1 MKSIVWIRNNLRLSD
16 NYSLTEAAREGAVLP
31 VYLWDPSLDIPPD
44 GARKWWRQGSLRAL
58 ASGFE
63 RYGVRMCL
71 LRGSAEEIL
80 PALARR
86 SRIGT
91 IRACEGRTLPER
103 QQDERVE
110 RALSDQGIRFVRDP
124 DDYLVTPDF
133 FPEGRKDPW
142 KICTPFWRRIRAEL
156 LPERPLPA
164 PSRIDGVPV
173 KNGDSLEEWGWDP
186 DWAKTMRT
194 LWTPGEASAA
204 RRLDEFVTRELH
216 GYAVRR
222 DFPLEGG
229 SSRLSPHLADGEVS
243 QRQIWWKVEEA
254 GAPGEDREKFLS
266 EIGWREFSA
275 HLLRHF
281 PDLAELPLRTEFLS
295 YPWKDDGPEIA
306 AWQRGETGYPIV
318 DAGMRELRL
327 TGWMPNRVRMVAASF
342 LVKNLGVS
350 WKAGLSW
357 FADNLIDYDPASNA
371 ASWQWVAGCGTD
383 AAPFSRVFNPV
394 LQGERFDPRGEYVRR
409 FIPEL
414 SGVPD
419 RFVHTPWLFRE
430 HHLSTP
436 PWWS

>member
-1 MKSIVWIRNNLRLSD
+1 
-16 NYSLTEAAREGAVLP
+16 
-31 VYLWDPSLDIPPD
+31 
-44 GARKWWRQGSLRAL
+44 
-58 ASGFE
+58 
-63 RYGVRMCL
+63 
-71 LRGSAEEIL
+71 
-80 PALARR
+80 
-86 SRIGT
+86 
-91 IRACEGRTLPER
+91 
-103 QQDERVE
+103 
-110 RALSDQGIRFVRDP
+110 
-124 DDYLVTPDF
+124 
-133 FPEGRKDPW
+133 
-142 KICTPFWRRIRAEL
+142 
-156 LPERPLPA
+156 
-164 PSRIDGVPV
+164 
-173 KNGDSLEEWGWDP
+173 
-186 DWAKTMRT
+186 MRT

-229 SSRLSPHLADGEVS
+229 SSRLSPHLAAGEVS

-371 ASWQWVAGCGTD
+371 ASWQWVAGCGSD

-436 PWWS
+436 PGGAEVLPGQGAWAFCRHPPAVTSVFRFPEIEKSY